1 MQVAYTMGAGMSTTG
16 QALSGCRASGPGEG
30 VTAPADDRI
39 AFKSIMHHLWSPWRM
54 EYIEN
59 HGKEASC
66 IFCRAAAM
74 QDSPE
79 NLVVHRGQ
87 HAFVILNRYPYTSG
101 HVMIV
106 PFRHE
111 PALDTL
117 AAEDRAEMMELTS
130 RSTSVLRGVY
140 QTLAFNVGMNIG
152 EAAGAGVKEH
162 VHIHVVPRW
171 VGDTNFMSSLAATR
185 VLPETL
191 ADTWR
196 RLRAGFAEAER

>member
-1 MQVAYTMGAGMSTTG
+1 
-16 QALSGCRASGPGEG
+16 
-30 VTAPADDRI
+30 
-39 AFKSIMHHLWSPWRM
+39 M

-59 HGKEASC
+59 HGKEGSC
-66 IFCRAAAM
+66 VFCRAASLE
-74 QDSPE
+74 DSPE
-79 NLVVHRGQ
+79 NLIVHRGK

-117 AAEDRAEMMELTS
+117 EAADRAEMMELTS
-130 RSTSVLRGVY
+130 RSTSVLHKAY

-152 EAAGAGVKEH
+152 EAAGAGIKEH

-171 VGDTNFMSSLAATR
+171 VGDTNFMSSLASTR

-191 ADTWR
+191 ADTWK
-196 RLRAGFAEAER
+196 RLRAGFDESGS